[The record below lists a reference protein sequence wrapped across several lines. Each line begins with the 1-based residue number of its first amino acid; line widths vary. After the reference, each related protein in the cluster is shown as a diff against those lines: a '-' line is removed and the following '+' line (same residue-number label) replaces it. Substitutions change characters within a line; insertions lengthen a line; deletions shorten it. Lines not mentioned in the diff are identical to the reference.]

1 MRIVV
6 ALAAWFAITASS
18 AAGAAG
24 LVVREI
30 GGWDYVYTGVIFRYD
45 PSPLAGF
52 AEIGVRIAASAPAP
66 VRNDLLYV
74 SDFEMLRKW
83 RWIIALERDAPGEW
97 VSGDGYCSSRY
108 ENNILVLTCLNVNRE

>member
-6 ALAAWFAITASS
+6 ALAVLLAAATSS
-18 AAGAAG
+18 PAGAAG

-45 PSPLAGF
+45 PTPLAGF
-52 AEIGVRIAASAPAP
+52 AEIGVRIAASAPGP
-66 VRNDLLYV
+66 VRNDLTFV
-74 SDFEMLRKW
+74 SDFETLRKW
-83 RWIIALERDAPGEW
+83 RWIIALDRDTPGDW

-108 ENNILVLTCLNVNRE
+108 ENNILVLTCLNVSRE

>member
-6 ALAAWFAITASS
+6 ALAVLFAVAASS
-18 AAGAAG
+18 SAGAAG

-45 PSPLAGF
+45 PTPLSGA
-52 AEIGVRIAASAPAP
+52 AEIGVRIAASAPPP
-66 VRNDLLYV
+66 VRNDFISV
-74 SDFEMLRKW
+74 SGFEMMRKW

-97 VSGDGYCSSRY
+97 VSGDGYCSSNY
-108 ENNILVLTCLNVNRE
+108 ENNILVLTCLNVNHE